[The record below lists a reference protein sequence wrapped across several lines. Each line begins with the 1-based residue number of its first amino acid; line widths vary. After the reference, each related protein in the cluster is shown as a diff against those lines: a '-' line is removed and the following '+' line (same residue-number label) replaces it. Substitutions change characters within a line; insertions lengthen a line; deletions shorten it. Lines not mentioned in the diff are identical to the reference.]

1 MVIQAF
7 KFDLTSSVRNH
18 VSPYDKT
25 QCMMIADPLF
35 SCSYCSWVVHPQGST
50 LKWPILSDWKTF
62 ILQVCLK
69 LYYYINI
76 SRSYYNASNV
86 CCFTK
91 VITLNSFTSNSWRI

>member
-35 SCSYCSWVVHPQGST
+35 SCSYCSWVVHHPGST
-50 LKWPILSDWKTF
+50 LKWPILSDWKIISLSKT
-62 ILQVCLK
+62 LL
-69 LYYYINI
+69 LYKYI
-76 SRSYYNASNV
+76 
-86 CCFTK
+86 
-91 VITLNSFTSNSWRI
+91 